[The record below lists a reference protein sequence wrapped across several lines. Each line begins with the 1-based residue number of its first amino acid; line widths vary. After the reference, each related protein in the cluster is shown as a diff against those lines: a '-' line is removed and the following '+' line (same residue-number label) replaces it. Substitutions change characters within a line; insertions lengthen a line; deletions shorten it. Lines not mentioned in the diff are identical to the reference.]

1 VALPGV
7 NLPTSLKDLEQS
19 IVIFT
24 DGACSG
30 NPGPGG
36 WGSII
41 AFADGTVK
49 EIGGNNRDTTNNRME
64 LAATIHALQL
74 LVPPLSRNVII
85 YTDSIYVIRGI
96 TQWIFGWKARGWK
109 SAEGKDVAN
118 REHWEELLRQVTRI
132 KPATISWK
140 YVRGHSGFAG
150 NERCDAIAVAQS
162 KGKHE
167 PLYSGPLDGYF
178 VDLTDL
184 PDEEPLPEAKKAGS
198 SSKSS
203 AAAAGCASGKI
214 SYLSYQNGVV
224 QRHLTWAA
232 CEKQVKGQSNT
243 KFKKAKSPAEEMEI
257 LVSWG
262 LATSTP
268 IRD

>member
-1 VALPGV
+1 M
-7 NLPTSLKDLEQS
+7 PTGMKDSEQS

-36 WGSII
+36 WGSIV
-41 AFADGTVK
+41 AFPDGTVK
-49 EIGGNNRDTTNNRME
+49 EIGGNNQGTTNNRME

-74 LVPPLSRNVII
+74 LKPPLNCNVII
-85 YTDSIYVIRGI
+85 YTDSVYVIRGI

-118 REHWEELLRQVTRI
+118 REHWEELLRQVTLI

-140 YVRGHSGFAG
+140 YVRGHSGYDG
-150 NERCDAIAVAQS
+150 NERCDTIAVAQS

-184 PDEEPLPEAKKAGS
+184 PDDEPLPEAKKAGS
-198 SSKSS
+198 SSSS
-203 AAAAGCASGKI
+203 SSSSSGRGNAPAKI

-224 QRHLTWAA
+224 KRHLTWTA

-243 KFKKAKSPAEEMEI
+243 KFKKAKSQAEELEI
-257 LVSWG
+257 LASWG
-262 LATSTP
+262 LAASTP
-268 IRD
+268 ISD

>member
-1 VALPGV
+1 M
-7 NLPTSLKDLEQS
+7 PTGMKDSEQS

-36 WGSII
+36 WGSIV
-41 AFADGTVK
+41 AFPDGTVK
-49 EIGGNNRDTTNNRME
+49 EIGGNNQGTTNNRME

-74 LVPPLSRNVII
+74 LKPPLTCNVII
-85 YTDSIYVIRGI
+85 YTDSVYVIRGI

-118 REHWEELLRQVTRI
+118 REHWEELLRQVTLI

-140 YVRGHSGFAG
+140 YVRGHSGYAG
-150 NERCDAIAVAQS
+150 NERCDTIAVAQS

-184 PDEEPLPEAKKAGS
+184 PEDEPLPEAKKAGS
-198 SSKSS
+198 SSSS
-203 AAAAGCASGKI
+203 SSSSGRGNAPAKI

-224 QRHLTWAA
+224 KRHLTWTA

-243 KFKKAKSPAEEMEI
+243 KFKKAKSPAEELEI
-257 LVSWG
+257 LASWG
-262 LATSTP
+262 LAASTP
-268 IRD
+268 ISD

>member
-1 VALPGV
+1 M
-7 NLPTSLKDLEQS
+7 PTGMKDSEQS

-36 WGSII
+36 WGSIV
-41 AFADGTVK
+41 AFPDGTVK
-49 EIGGNNRDTTNNRME
+49 EIGGNNQGTTNNRME

-74 LVPPLSRNVII
+74 LKPPLTCNVII
-85 YTDSIYVIRGI
+85 YTDSVYVIRGI

-118 REHWEELLRQVTRI
+118 REHWEELLRQVTLI

-140 YVRGHSGFAG
+140 YVRGHSGYAG
-150 NERCDAIAVAQS
+150 NERCDTIAVAQS

-184 PDEEPLPEAKKAGS
+184 PEDEPLPEAKKAGS
-198 SSKSS
+198 SSSS
-203 AAAAGCASGKI
+203 SSSSGRGNAPAKI

-224 QRHLTWAA
+224 KRHLTWTA

-243 KFKKAKSPAEEMEI
+243 KFKKAKSPAEEIEI
-257 LVSWG
+257 LASWG
-262 LATSTP
+262 LAASTP
-268 IRD
+268 ICD

>member
-1 VALPGV
+1 M
-7 NLPTSLKDLEQS
+7 PTDMKDSEQS

-36 WGSII
+36 WGSIV
-41 AFADGTVK
+41 AFPDGTVK
-49 EIGGNNRDTTNNRME
+49 EIGGNNQDTTNNRME

-74 LVPPLSRNVII
+74 LKPPLTCNVVI
-85 YTDSIYVIRGI
+85 YTDSVYVIRGI

-118 REHWEELLRQVTRI
+118 REHWEELLRQVTLI

-140 YVRGHSGFAG
+140 YVRGHSGYAG
-150 NERCDAIAVAQS
+150 NERCDTIAVAQS

-198 SSKSS
+198 SSSS
-203 AAAAGCASGKI
+203 SSSSGRGNAPAKI

-224 QRHLTWAA
+224 KRHLTWAA

-243 KFKKAKSPAEEMEI
+243 KFKKAKSPAEELEI
-257 LVSWG
+257 LASWG
-262 LATSTP
+262 LAASTP
-268 IRD
+268 ISD